1 MNIYLLPIYDA
12 ETAFPDIKS
21 FKAKD
26 LSSAE
31 DKVINY
37 FQAKYNFDG
46 FVEGDWEDFCNYLA
60 DQLNIVIGDLY
71 DIEEFEDRTRY

>member
-26 LSSAE
+26 LVSAE
-31 DKVINY
+31 GKVINY
-37 FQAKYNFDG
+37 FQDKYNIEG
-46 FVEGDWEDFCNYLA
+46 FLDCDWDEFCNYLA
-60 DQLNIVIGDLY
+60 DQLNIVLGDLY
-71 DIEEFEDRTRY
+71 DIEEFEDRPRY